1 MASMVQD
8 TLEDIKRF
16 QKQSSNVS
24 VFKPGVLN
32 LLISDLW
39 FPLFRQQQQQQ
50 QQQMWSQNLSSFFFF
65 FFFIFSPV
73 LHFTQILSCFF
84 LVFLFSPVAS
94 SICQEGQSERTF
106 LIFPLFLY
114 FFWFSPSFSWFLA
127 IFLAVKGALYPP
139 WLPSGNATLY
149 YTPMPLMSATLSLPK
164 LTGLLDS

>member
-1 MASMVQD
+1 MVQD
-8 TLEDIKRF
+8 TLEDIKTF

-39 FPLFRQQQQQQ
+39 FPLFRQQQQ
-50 QQQMWSQNLSSFFFF
+50 MWSQNLSSFFFF

-73 LHFTQILSCFF
+73 LNFTQILSFFF

-127 IFLAVKGALYPP
+127 IFLAVKGALCPP
-139 WLPSGNATLY
+139 WSPVA
-149 YTPMPLMSATLSLPK
+149 MPLCITPPCPWWVLHL
-164 LTGLLDS
+164 GLKKNCLIGVT